1 MGISASWGFQEVRR
15 DLLIV
20 WRLAFGGFF
29 GCWYIKYL
37 VGYWNDL
44 GISLSLPSFL
54 FTLKEGRKS
63 TFKSGSL
70 IFFFFFFWA
79 HGTSQKKT
87 KNRDAFEVVY

>member
-70 IFFFFFFWA
+70 FFFFLFFLGPW
-79 HGTSQKKT
+79 HVTKKN
-87 KNRDAFEVVY
+87 KKP